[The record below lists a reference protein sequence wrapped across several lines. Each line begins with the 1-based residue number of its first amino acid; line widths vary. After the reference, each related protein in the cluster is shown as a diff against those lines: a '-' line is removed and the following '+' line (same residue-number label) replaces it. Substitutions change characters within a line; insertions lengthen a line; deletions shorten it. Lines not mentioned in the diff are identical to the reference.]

1 MRVEDEAVFGI
12 LHEKA
17 FELVR
22 DGVVDGVRIDHIDGL
37 ANPREYL
44 DRLRRAGVEHV
55 WVEKI
60 VEPGEELRPWPVEGT
75 TGYEFANDVMRLFVD
90 PASEDAFTR
99 LYAELTGET
108 RTFDEL
114 ASEAKLEQAAG
125 TFEPEL
131 RKLHQDLDVPNLAAA
146 LASFHVYRTY
156 VEPEHGVVSEA
167 DRYEI
172 SRAALSESLQRIL
185 LLEEPGHE
193 SFVTRFQQT
202 TGPVMA
208 KGVEDTAFYRYNRLV
223 ALNEVG
229 GDPGRWSLSVDD
241 FHRVNSER
249 AERFPRQL
257 LTTFTHDTKRSP
269 DVRAR
274 LVALTSQAEAW
285 EQFARAELDFEDRN
299 EAYLALQTLVAAW
312 PIEQERIDAYL
323 PKAYREAKLKTNW
336 LEPDEEWEGRITAW
350 AAAKRAAAG
359 DFVVRFLDGAG
370 EHVAL
375 GMLVLKLTSPGVP
388 DLYQGDELEALAL
401 VDPDNRRAVDWDE
414 RRRVLGGF
422 RAGAEPTRET
432 MKLWVT
438 WKLLD
443 LRRRR
448 PEAFSGGYTPLD
460 APEHVCA
467 FRRGPDVAVF
477 VPLRGEAEP
486 GLEGEWDEV
495 LEGRLPVRV
504 LERTAGHGTLE

>member
-1 MRVEDEAVFGI
+1 
-12 LHEKA
+12 
-17 FELVR
+17 
-22 DGVVDGVRIDHIDGL
+22 
-37 ANPREYL
+37 

-60 VEPGEELRPWPVEGT
+60 LEPGEALRPWPVEGT
-75 TGYEFANDVMRLFVD
+75 TGYEFANDAMRLFVD
-90 PASEDAFTR
+90 PAAEDVFTR
-99 LYAELTGET
+99 LYAELTGEL
-108 RTFDEL
+108 RQFAEVAD
-114 ASEAKLEQAAG
+114 EAKLEQATG
-125 TFEPEL
+125 TFAPEL
-131 RKLHQDLDVPNLAAA
+131 RELLQDADVPNIATA

-156 VEPEHGVVSEA
+156 VEPELGLVAEE

-172 SRAALSESLQRIL
+172 SRAALSESLERIL

-229 GDPGRWSLSVDD
+229 GDPGCWSLSVDD
-241 FHRVNSER
+241 FHRANVER

-274 LVALTSQAEAW
+274 LVALTSFAGEW
-285 EQFARAELDFEDRN
+285 EELARRELDFEDRN

-312 PIEQERIDAYL
+312 PVEQERIDAYL
-323 PKAYREAKLKTNW
+323 EKAFREAKVKTNW
-336 LEPDEEWEGRITAW
+336 LAPDEEWEARIIAW
-350 AAAKRAAAG
+350 TRSKRAAAG
-359 DFVVRFLDGAG
+359 ALAERLRDEAERI
-370 EHVAL
+370 AL

-388 DLYQGDELEALAL
+388 DVYQGDELEALAL
-401 VDPDNRRAVDWDE
+401 VDPDNRRPIDWDE
-414 RRRVLGGF
+414 RRSVLDAF
-422 RAGAEPTRET
+422 RAGAEPTRKT
-432 MKLWVT
+432 MKLWAT

-448 PEAFSGGYTPLD
+448 PEAFAGGYMPLD
-460 APEHVCA
+460 APENVCA
-467 FRRGPDVAVF
+467 FNRGGSVSVF
-477 VPLRGEAEP
+477 VPVRGTHEP
-486 GLEGEWDEV
+486 ALEGWRDV
-495 LEGRLPVRV
+495 LEGRTPFSV
-504 LERTAGHGTLE
+504 LERDE